1 MLEKNVY
8 YLKTFFPGTYFR
20 PKAKFEI
27 RFGIVPF
34 IAKNEKDMA
43 IVRIRNANI
52 NSHPNLLIKILP
64 NIPFF
69 LFPRETRTAKNAR

>member
-34 IAKNEKDMA
+34 IDRNEKDMA
-43 IVRIRNANI
+43 NGKLSISMNPI
-52 NSHPNLLIKILP
+52 IKNGAEI
-64 NIPFF
+64 
-69 LFPRETRTAKNAR
+69 

>member
-8 YLKTFFPGTYFR
+8 YLKTFSPGTYFR

-27 RFGIVPF
+27 LFGIVPF

-43 IVRIRNANI
+43 NGKLSISI
-52 NSHPNLLIKILP
+52 NPIIKNEAEI
-64 NIPFF
+64 
-69 LFPRETRTAKNAR
+69 